1 MSLAV
6 NMYIKDDILF
16 VRFKGELDENHVS
29 DLRLR
34 LVKYIEL
41 HNIKHL
47 VFNFERLTFLD
58 SSGIGLIIGR
68 YQQLKVI
75 GGDVTICNLN
85 DKIERIIRISGLMKI
100 CKISDNEESVLMFV
114 GAR

>member
-1 MSLAV
+1 MSNLYFLQRSSFSG
-6 NMYIKDDILF
+6 NFY
-16 VRFKGELDENHVS
+16 RFSG
-29 DLRLR
+29 
-34 LVKYIEL
+34 
-41 HNIKHL
+41 HL

-100 CKISDNEESVLMFV
+100 CKIRDNEESVLMFV